1 MRCNFYT
8 LGALAAPRVSATRR
22 FVTATV
28 SPFQR
33 LALTGYTRRNLCDNY
48 TARSTNARPL
58 DHYTVKASLGKAV
71 TDPAHLAA
79 IREAVGRTHRCTY
92 RATDLLNLYVRDRLE
107 RHGGTGLDDI
117 FKENW
122 LIQAYYAVSFT
133 DKKGQPA
140 MVSTPVQDVF
150 DAHMNDPS
158 ESPPR
163 AAITQALKFECRQ
176 LAATGATNVR
186 VHFQK
191 RMLAYTRT
199 KHALDEAAYAALS
212 RDERRARKLGLMQ
225 AAEDVCRPPDEPK
238 RSPDAHHAW
247 VKATRGALGIDD
259 AVGDWKG
266 KPMLYHLKANPHR
279 FLNATHLMSV
289 AQHAAGR
296 KPFALFPLRRAH
308 VPRHV
313 RFDQRVL
320 DDVLGLGA
328 AYAARKAKKAA
339 RPDPNAPPGR
349 APKRKHDDQSLL
361 AEKGNV
367 FDRVL
372 DLKRAGVHRRRHFAF
387 SFTTD
392 GVSLHLNMERP
403 PKGAAPAARA
413 AVAPR
418 LPKRGIHSIDALK
431 AAAREAVDPLS
442 GMHVVGIDPG
452 KRELVVCVDADK
464 PRRAPVVR
472 YTLAQRRR
480 DMRARQYADE
490 GKRAKPAAVTDAEE
504 QLSAFRS
511 KAPSLTEYA
520 RFSTERRA
528 LLRARPEIADFYA
541 DLAFRE
547 RRRKSK
553 IKAQQSEAR
562 LVKRIRGMHA
572 ADDPR
577 QLVLAYGAWGRV
589 AGRANVPGNKGHPPA
604 PGAGLMYRLARD
616 FVVAL
621 TPEHYTSKTCVR
633 CGGTCGAH
641 PTLKT
646 KTNRE
651 IRGLRVCQHEGCG
664 LLQNR
669 DRTGATNIGVQ
680 FARLV
685 RGQPPLRP
693 MSGEELEFERLRAG
707 AEGDGD

>member
-1 MRCNFYT
+1 M
-8 LGALAAPRVSATRR
+8 
-22 FVTATV
+22 ATV

-33 LALTGYTRRNLCDNY
+33 LAVTGYTRA
-48 TARSTNARPL
+48 TTAIAGGFTTIIARSTNAR
-58 DHYTVKASLGKAV
+58 DHYTVKTSLCKAV
-71 TDPAHLAA
+71 TDPAHLEA
-79 IREAVGRTHRCTY
+79 IREAVARTHRCTY

-107 RHGGTGLDDI
+107 NHGGTGLDAI
-117 FKENW
+117 FEENW
-122 LIQAYYAVSFT
+122 LIQAYNAVSFT
-133 DKKGQPA
+133 DKKGRPA
-140 MVSTPVQDVF
+140 MVSAPVQHVF
-150 DAHMNDPS
+150 DTHMNDTF
-158 ESPPR
+158 ESPAR
-163 AAITQALKFECRQ
+163 VGITMALKFECRN
-176 LAATGATNVR
+176 LAAVGATNVWM
-186 VHFQK
+186 HFQK
-191 RMLAYTRT
+191 RVLAYTRT
-199 KHALDEAAYAALS
+199 EHALDEAAYAALS

-225 AAEDVCRPPDEPK
+225 AAEDVSRPPAEPK
-238 RSPDAHHAW
+238 RSPHAHHTW
-247 VKATRGALGIDD
+247 VEATRSALGIDD
-259 AVGDWKG
+259 AVGDWND

-279 FLNATHLMSV
+279 FLEATHLMSV

-296 KPFALFPLRRAH
+296 KAFALFPLRRAH

-328 AYAARKAKKAA
+328 AWAVAKAKKAA
-339 RPDPNAPPGR
+339 RQQHPNAPTGR
-349 APKRKHDDQSLL
+349 APKRGRDDQSLL
-361 AEKGNV
+361 AEKGTV

-431 AAAREAVDPLS
+431 AAARAAVDPLS

-452 KRELVVCVDADK
+452 KRELVVCVDADNPK
-464 PRRAPVVR
+464 SAPVVR

-490 GKRAKPAAVTDAEE
+490 GKRAKPAAVTDAEQ

-528 LLRARPEIADFYA
+528 LLRARLEIADFYA
-541 DLAFRE
+541 DVAFRE

-589 AGRANVPGNKGHPPA
+589 AGRPNVPGNRGHPPA
-604 PGAGLMYRLARD
+604 IGAGLMYRLARD

-633 CGGTCGAH
+633 CSGPCGAH

-646 KTNRE
+646 KTNKE

-669 DRTGATNIGVQ
+669 DRTGATNIGFQ

-685 RGQPPLRP
+685 RSQPPLRP
-693 MSGEELEFERLRAG
+693 MSGEELEFQRLRAG